1 MVRKKIGVILSKPE
15 EEYPA
20 RMLRGIMSKAFELD
34 YDVVIYTSFAKESTL
49 TEYIDGETKI
59 YDLINFDLLSGVIVL
74 LDLIRMSGAKEAI
87 LRRID
92 RECKCPVVFVDS
104 EYKDYDSVFVE
115 DEIPFMKLTDHLI
128 EKHGCK
134 KILFLSGPLSV
145 ATTKQRLAGYK
156 RSLEKHGMA
165 IDESLISFDG
175 NFWYDGA
182 AQIAHEILDGK
193 RPMPD
198 ALMCCG
204 DRMAMVAANVFME
217 AGMEI
222 GKDILITGYDAFDD
236 AASFVPSITSVL
248 PPLYEAGVNA
258 VLKIDAKLKFI
269 TYKPLTG
276 GGKVEIGCSCGC
288 EEDENYTRK
297 PAREISKNAGSTD
310 NDLFESNMLEAMAS
324 CVDPNEL
331 IYTIDYFT
339 FLVRT
344 YKYFN
349 LCLCDNWLDS
359 ENDFEKQNQ
368 DFTDYSDFMRLWI
381 RSEGS
386 KDEVPGTLFSKRE
399 VFPDYNA
406 DREKPAA
413 FFIAPVHFLKRCLG
427 YTVISFGDELKT
439 YDRHFANWIKLVANA
454 LENMR
459 IKTSLAGLAVR
470 DILTGAYSRLG
481 LEHKMVELME
491 RSKNRKNRFFMLV
504 ADVDKLKEINDK
516 YGHNAGDI
524 AIKAVAEAMKR
535 SMKNNEVCARIGG
548 DEFVVV
554 DCNDYLPDYP
564 ERFALR
570 VREMID
576 LYNKFNDYPF
586 SISVSL
592 GGVCERAADK
602 DEANALFEKAD
613 KLMYEN
619 KKKHHQL
626 RID

>member
-1 MVRKKIGVILSKPE
+1 M
-15 EEYPA
+15 
-20 RMLRGIMSKAFELD
+20 
-34 YDVVIYTSFAKESTL
+34 
-49 TEYIDGETKI
+49 
-59 YDLINFDLLSGVIVL
+59 
-74 LDLIRMSGAKEAI
+74 
-87 LRRID
+87 
-92 RECKCPVVFVDS
+92 
-104 EYKDYDSVFVE
+104 
-115 DEIPFMKLTDHLI
+115 
-128 EKHGCK
+128 
-134 KILFLSGPLSV
+134 
-145 ATTKQRLAGYK
+145 
-156 RSLEKHGMA
+156 
-165 IDESLISFDG
+165 
-175 NFWYDGA
+175 
-182 AQIAHEILDGK
+182 
-193 RPMPD
+193 
-198 ALMCCG
+198 
-204 DRMAMVAANVFME
+204 
-217 AGMEI
+217 
-222 GKDILITGYDAFDD
+222 
-236 AASFVPSITSVL
+236 
-248 PPLYEAGVNA
+248 
-258 VLKIDAKLKFI
+258 
-269 TYKPLTG
+269 
-276 GGKVEIGCSCGC
+276 
-288 EEDENYTRK
+288 
-297 PAREISKNAGSTD
+297 
-310 NDLFESNMLEAMAS
+310 
-324 CVDPNEL
+324 
-331 IYTIDYFT
+331 
-339 FLVRT
+339 
-344 YKYFN
+344 
-349 LCLCDNWLDS
+349 
-359 ENDFEKQNQ
+359 
-368 DFTDYSDFMRLWI
+368 
-381 RSEGS
+381 
-386 KDEVPGTLFSKRE
+386 
-399 VFPDYNA
+399 FPDYNA

-439 YDRHFANWIKLVANA
+439 YDRQFANWIKLVANA

-554 DCNDYLPDYP
+554 GCNDYWPDYP